1 MPLCDSPKTVYCTVV
16 NESSRNNYKLFQQL
30 SFMNLNEVYYDVVFL
45 DEQPSTST
53 KKSKKKKKE
62 SRVTLKD
69 MDRKVITEREGY
81 AREFNFSKLDNKS

>member
-1 MPLCDSPKTVYCTVV
+1 MIV
-16 NESSRNNYKLFQQL
+16 
-30 SFMNLNEVYYDVVFL
+30 L

-81 AREFNFSKLDNKS
+81 VRELQFSKLDNKSKFL